1 MANSSIQLSSL
12 DFDTL
17 KNNLKSY
24 LSNQTIFKDYNFSGS
39 NINVLLDVLSYN
51 SYLNS
56 FYLNM
61 ISSEMFMDSAQK
73 LDSVVSHA
81 KELNYVPRS
90 SKSSE
95 ASLGFNVTGYGTT
108 SPFIINKGSMFSGT
122 NSNGNFTFVTDR
134 DYAYTSSNNVYVIPE
149 LTVYEGKYTTDSF
162 IYDVNNEAQRFILS
176 NPNVDT
182 DSIEVIV
189 TESSVNTTFTKAETL
204 YNLINTS
211 SVYFLQAAQN
221 SKYEIVF
228 GDGNFGRIPN
238 NLSTVTINYRITN
251 GTDADGIISFICDE
265 DLGVMNNGEATIDTI
280 NVTSNSSGGSNAESI
295 DSIKFAAPRYFATQ
309 QRAVA
314 SDDYSS
320 LVLSNFGGIISD
332 VNVYGGE
339 LLEPKQYGRVVL
351 ALKPSGATI
360 ASDFVKN
367 EISSFLKPY
376 IALPNRLI
384 ITDPDYLYVKLNTT
398 VQYNKNITTSSPVQ
412 LQTFILS
419 AITQFST
426 DHIETF
432 GSDLRYSKIV
442 AHIDNSDASITS
454 NDTGIKIIKR
464 LSPKINYAT
473 SFSFSFN
480 NASDQEE
487 EFAGYSKRNPL
498 SDEPVITS
506 SPFTYVTS
514 DGTNYPLSYIRDNN
528 FGLLLVYTVIN
539 GVFTILNEN
548 IGSIN
553 YTTGDVKI
561 NNLLTSS
568 YGNYIS
574 LYMLP
579 MNKDIVINNNKILII
594 DPNDVTITMIET
606 LA

>member
-95 ASLGFNVTGYGTT
+95 ASFGFNVTGYGTT
-108 SPFIINKGSMFSGT
+108 SPFIIKKGSMFSGT
-122 NSNGNFTFVTDR
+122 NSNGNFTFITDR

-162 IYDVNNEAQRFILS
+162 IYDINNEAQRFILS

-442 AHIDNSDASITS
+442 AHIDNSDVSITS

-498 SDEPVITS
+498 SDEPAITS

>member
-339 LLEPKQYGRVVL
+339 LLEPKQYGRVVI

-367 EISSFLKPY
+367 EISSYLKPY
-376 IALPNRLI
+376 IALPNRII
-384 ITDPDYLYVKLNTT
+384 ITDPDYLYVKIDST
-398 VQYNKNITTSSPVQ
+398 VQYNKNITTNSPVQ
-412 LQTFILS
+412 LQTFILT
-419 AITQFST
+419 AITEFSA

-442 AHIDNSDASITS
+442 AHIDNSDTSITS

-480 NASDQEE
+480 NPSNKEE
-487 EFAGYSKRNPL
+487 TYAGYVRRSLL
-498 SDEPVITS
+498 SDEPTISS

-528 FGLLLVYTVIN
+528 FGLLIVFTIIN
-539 GVFTILNEN
+539 GVFTTLNDN
-548 IGSIN
+548 LGTID
-553 YTTGDVKI
+553 YVTGDVKI
-561 NNLLTSS
+561 NNLVTSS

-579 MNKDIVINNNKILII
+579 LNKDIVINNNKILII